1 MSTPNTTRLRD
12 LIAAVRQC
20 KTAAEERALIN
31 RESAHIREAFR
42 ENRPFL
48 RTRNM
53 LKLLYISMLGYPTE
67 FGQVEVLSLLAQA
80 DYAGKRVGYL
90 TLQMVLDEND
100 EVLTLSENHI
110 KKDLTQGQSLIQSMA
125 LNVVANIASE
135 VMARDML
142 DEISKLVTS
151 SNAYLGK
158 KACLAAIRIVKKI
171 PDYAEI
177 FLETFSNLFL
187 ERTPSVLICSVTL
200 VNECLQLPQGEQF
213 LSKYRLMAN
222 AAVRVL
228 KQLVLSSRVTDQDVC
243 GISDPFL
250 QVKILEFMRLI
261 GKGSPVTSEALN
273 DVLAQVLTNTDG
285 SRNVGSAV
293 QYECVR
299 TIYAIEGDEGLR
311 TLGINTIGRF
321 LSSTDNN
328 LRFVALQS
336 LLNYSSRDADAV
348 REHQYTILDCLK
360 DVDISIRRRAV
371 DLTVALVNEKN
382 VRLLVPD
389 LISYLTVCVEE
400 MREDVT
406 LHLCRIIESKS
417 PSTEWRVEL
426 SLRLLRLAKQYA
438 PIDFATRFIA
448 LLSNESTEIQTSAVL
463 SMWEE
468 ASYPFDAL
476 HQSRKAFLLAAVWGI
491 GEYADL
497 LIPAKGLKPEDV
509 AICIADITN
518 NSAFNM
524 IKCYGLT
531 ALMKIASRFPST
543 KTTVLPVFA
552 NYATCLDCELQQR
565 ACEYTSLLESFPE
578 EATFSFSRM
587 PPIYQ
592 ADEEEDSVQPVPEV
606 NLPPEFLQQQ
616 AAVALDDLFNVNA
629 NTSLAASSSG
639 NKNIQHT
646 AADIDDL
653 FSTKREEASDTTA
666 SYLNSNGPTIAN
678 TTLGTTVLAAEP
690 TKDSVAAV
698 PVFNC
703 DDLSV
708 SVSGVEKE
716 GLIATNIIV
725 ESKIDTPLENL
736 TIQVAVPKTC
746 TLEIGSLPSTVIP
759 AHGRMV
765 HHCTVD
771 NRKNTKNPHLLMLR
785 IKLLYTVNGTPRS
798 QLLQVSQ
805 EV

>member
-1 MSTPNTTRLRD
+1 MAAPNTGRLRD

-31 RESAHIREAFR
+31 RESAYIREAFR
-42 ENRPFL
+42 SNKPFL

-67 FGQVEVLSLLAQA
+67 FGQVEVLSLLAQG
-80 DYAGKRVGYL
+80 DHAGKRVGYL

-110 KKDLTQGQSLIQSMA
+110 KKDLTQGQPLIQSMA

-151 SNAYLGK
+151 ENAYLGK

-177 FLETFSNLFL
+177 FLESFSNLFL
-187 ERTPSVLICSVTL
+187 ERTPSVLLCAVTL
-200 VNECLQLPQGEQF
+200 VNECLQLPQGKPF

-222 AAVRVL
+222 SAVRVL

-261 GKGSPVTSEALN
+261 GQDSPVTSETLN

-400 MREDVT
+400 MKEDVT

-417 PSTEWRVEL
+417 PSSEWRVEL

-438 PIDFATRFIA
+438 PVEFATRFIA

-463 SMWEE
+463 SMWDE

-497 LIPAKGLKPEDV
+497 LIPAKGIKPEDV
-509 AICIADITN
+509 TISIGDITN
-518 NSAFNM
+518 NSVFNI

-531 ALMKIASRFPST
+531 ALMKIASRFPSMKST
-543 KTTVLPVFA
+543 ILPVFA
-552 NYATCLDCELQQR
+552 NYATSLDCELQQR
-565 ACEYTSLLESFPE
+565 ACEYISLLESFPE
-578 EATFSFSRM
+578 EAAFSFSRM
-587 PPIYQ
+587 PPICQ
-592 ADEEEDSVQPVPEV
+592 ADEEEDAVQPVPVV

-616 AAVALDDLFNVNA
+616 TAVALDDLFNVNTTT
-629 NTSLAASSSG
+629 NLTSSSG
-639 NKNIQHT
+639 NKNTQHA

-653 FSTKREEASDTTA
+653 FSPKQEAVSDTTP
-666 SYLNSNGPTIAN
+666 SLNLNGPIVAN
-678 TTLGTTVLAAEP
+678 TTMGRTVLAAEATTP
-690 TKDSVAAV
+690 AEV
-698 PVFNC
+698 PVFTC
-703 DDLSV
+703 DDFSV
-708 SVSGVEKE
+708 SVSGVEKG
-716 GLIATNIIV
+716 GLIAANIII
-725 ESKIDTPLENL
+725 ESRISTALENI

-746 TLEIGSLPSTVIP
+746 ALEIGSLPSTMIP
-759 AHGRMV
+759 PRGRIV
-765 HHCTVD
+765 HQCTVD